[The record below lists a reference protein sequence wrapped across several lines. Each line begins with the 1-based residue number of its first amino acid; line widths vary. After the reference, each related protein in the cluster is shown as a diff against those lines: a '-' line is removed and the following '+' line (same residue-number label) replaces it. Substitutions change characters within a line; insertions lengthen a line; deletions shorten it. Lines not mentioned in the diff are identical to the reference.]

1 MASTLFTGI
10 SELHTVSER
19 GVITNGAVITHNGTI
34 QWVGAANEAPAADQA
49 IDCGGRAVLPGW
61 VDSHTHMIFA
71 GDRSQEFAARM
82 AGEDYAAGGIA
93 VTMNATREAGEHALT
108 ELLKQRIRDAHAGGT
123 TTIETKTGYGLDTQ
137 SEALAARIAAAH
149 VDDVTFLGA
158 HLVPPGADPDTY
170 LDEVCGPMLDAVA
183 PHAQWIDVFCERGA
197 FNEEQSRRVL
207 CAGQARGLKPR
218 VHGNQLG
225 EGSGVQLAVEL
236 GAASV
241 DHVNYINAEDIE
253 ALASSNTVA
262 TVLPACDLSTRQP
275 LAPARTLIDAGVHL
289 AIASNLNPG
298 TSYTS
303 SMNFCVGTAVLQMHL
318 SLEEAIRAGTSGGA
332 RALERHDTGNGLD
345 PHRRPAKGTLVEGAA
360 ADLHIL
366 CSAHAIDL
374 AYRPGM
380 PMTHQ
385 TYRAGRRV
393 A

>member
-19 GVITNGAVITHNGTI
+19 GVITNGAVIIHNGTI

-49 IDCGGRAVLPGW
+49 IDCGRRAVLPGW

-197 FNEEQSRRVL
+197 
-207 CAGQARGLKPR
+207 
-218 VHGNQLG
+218 
-225 EGSGVQLAVEL
+225 
-236 GAASV
+236 
-241 DHVNYINAEDIE
+241 
-253 ALASSNTVA
+253 
-262 TVLPACDLSTRQP
+262 
-275 LAPARTLIDAGVHL
+275 
-289 AIASNLNPG
+289 
-298 TSYTS
+298 
-303 SMNFCVGTAVLQMHL
+303 
-318 SLEEAIRAGTSGGA
+318 
-332 RALERHDTGNGLD
+332 
-345 PHRRPAKGTLVEGAA
+345 
-360 ADLHIL
+360 
-366 CSAHAIDL
+366 
-374 AYRPGM
+374 
-380 PMTHQ
+380 
-385 TYRAGRRV
+385 
-393 A
+393 

>member
-1 MASTLFTGI
+1 MSSTLFTGI

-19 GVITNGAVITHNGTI
+19 GVINNGAVIIQDGTI
-34 QWVGAANEAPAADQA
+34 QWVGPAAEAPAADQE
-49 IDCGGRAVLPGW
+49 IDCEGRAVLPGW

-207 CAGQARGLKPR
+207 RAGQARGLKPR

-241 DHVNYINAEDIE
+241 DHVNYINDEDID
-253 ALASSNTVA
+253 ALANSDTVA

-275 LAPARTLIDAGVHL
+275 LAPARTLLDAGVHL

-303 SMNFCVGTAVLQMHL
+303 SMNFCVGTAVLQMNL

-345 PHRRPAKGTLVEGAA
+345 LHGRPAKGTLVEGAA